1 MDDLKSELSG
11 NFEQVILGMMT
22 PTVLYDVQELRK
34 AMKVRAPLLLLLGLG
49 VQRRT
54 AAGLSQKAVIEV
66 RECGGGGCRGRIFL
80 HLRQLENRTLQ
91 SSNCNFKVVSPKVK
105 KFFLPCGPLGSDYTC
120 GCCVTP
126 DNFLPY

>member
-54 AAGLSQKAVIEV
+54 AAGLSQKAVIEA
-66 RECGGGGCRGRIFL
+66 
-80 HLRQLENRTLQ
+80 
-91 SSNCNFKVVSPKVK
+91 
-105 KFFLPCGPLGSDYTC
+105 
-120 GCCVTP
+120 
-126 DNFLPY
+126 